1 MYMKNIGVLFSFLT
15 LILMLSACTA
25 THNTRNEKTA
35 LQKSKISENLSLG
48 LLDSATLVALD
59 YYNINKLRKDSLP
72 LVDGRRII
80 YRDLSAANSATLVS
94 GKVSIRTCVN
104 RDGIVTYA
112 HILKEETT
120 ITNKDVLEKYLV
132 AAAGYR
138 FEAKAG
144 APEIQCGKM
153 SFTIDNSRN
162 RTQR

>member
-1 MYMKNIGVLFSFLT
+1 MKNTGALFSFLALT
-15 LILMLSACTA
+15 LILSACTA
-25 THNTRNEKTA
+25 TNNTRNQKTA
-35 LQKSKISENLSLG
+35 LQKSKIYENLSLG
-48 LLDSATLVALD
+48 ILDSATQVALD

-80 YRDLSAANSATLVS
+80 YRDLSAAKSATLVS

-104 RDGIVTYA
+104 RDGIVTYS

-138 FEAKAG
+138 FEAKAD

>member
-1 MYMKNIGVLFSFLT
+1 MKNTRTLFSFLT

-48 LLDSATLVALD
+48 LLDSATQVALD
-59 YYNINKLRKDSLP
+59 YYNITKPLKDSLP

-80 YRDLSAANSATLVS
+80 YRDLRAAKSATLVS
-94 GKVSIRTCVN
+94 GRVSVRTCVN
-104 RDGIVTYA
+104 REGIVTYV
-112 HILKEETT
+112 HIVKEEST
-120 ITNKDVLEKYLV
+120 ITNKDVLKNYLV

-138 FEAKAG
+138 FEAKAD

-153 SFTIDNSRN
+153 TFTIDNSRN